1 MKPLQVN
8 GGIEPVNLVDIFYF
22 IFKPKSIIKR
32 CTSFHKTI
40 ETEGVYRQIVY
51 TPLVSFYLSF

>member
-22 IFKPKSIIKR
+22 FLNQR
-32 CTSFHKTI
+32 ALLNDA
-40 ETEGVYRQIVY
+40 
-51 TPLVSFYLSF
+51 LVFITQLRHREYIDK